1 MRDPAN
7 IKYEEANAALSLE
20 VKQRKEGH
28 ITIEI
33 SMYVF
38 HSK

>member
-20 VKQRKEGH
+20 VKQRKGH

>member
-7 IKYEEANAALSLE
+7 IKYEKANTALSLE
-20 VKQRKEGH
+20 VKQRKEGY
-28 ITIEI
+28 IIIEI
-33 SMYVF
+33 SICVF